1 MRIILTYIAA
11 LYFIGGI
18 RVTFSIGVGAGGPAA
33 YWYNISWSTARSL
46 SNLDGWTGQAML

>member
-1 MRIILTYIAA
+1 MNPIVILTSIAA

-33 YWYNISWSTARSL
+33 YW
-46 SNLDGWTGQAML
+46 